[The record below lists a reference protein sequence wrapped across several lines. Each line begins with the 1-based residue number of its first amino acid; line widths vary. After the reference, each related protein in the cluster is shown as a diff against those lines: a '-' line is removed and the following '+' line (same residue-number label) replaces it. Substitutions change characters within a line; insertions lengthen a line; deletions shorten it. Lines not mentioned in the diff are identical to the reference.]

1 MSLVLRQVRKRFP
14 EFDVEVSLSAGKGA
28 LLTLLGPS
36 GCGKTT
42 TLNIVAGFVEP
53 ESGAVLVN
61 GRDVTRLDP
70 RLRGIGMVFQDY
82 ALFPAMNVSG
92 NVAFGLGARG
102 WGRAESAKRVG
113 ELLALVRLERYERRG
128 VAELSGGER
137 QRVALARALA
147 PRPDLLLLDEPLSAL
162 DARLRKDLRG
172 EIRRIQRELGVT
184 TVYVTHDQEEAL
196 AISDV
201 VAVMREGKV
210 EQAGTPLEIYRR
222 PDTPFVA
229 GFVGIGNL
237 IPGRVGADAD
247 KGDIAWGGILRG
259 GDSRQGRHAT
269 LNTRLG
275 AFSAPSHPSLRAG
288 DEGFFLFRPES
299 CVLQRAGRAGARGA
313 VPKRANGVE
322 AGGKPGSRSPSRD
335 TPNRIEGRV
344 VRCEYVGDA
353 TLLEVAADAVHGR
366 NGTGGTAARAG
377 GPKAGAGRNA
387 SADAPTAGAGSDV
400 FTARIPGPA
409 SCAAGERVALLLPP
423 EDCWILPAGRACTGG
438 GATRPA

>member
-1 MSLVLRQVRKRFP
+1 
-14 EFDVEVSLSAGKGA
+14 VEVTLSAGKGE

-237 IPGRVGADAD
+237 IPGRVGAVRGGAPR
-247 KGDIAWGGILRG
+247 GGESRHGRHTTWGGMLREG
-259 GDSRQGRHAT
+259 NSRRGRHTT

-275 AFSAPSHPSLRAG
+275 AFAAPAHPSLRAG
-288 DEGFFLFRPES
+288 DEGLFLFRPES
-299 CVLQRAGRAGARGA
+299 CVLQRARGTGARGA
-313 VPKRANGVE
+313 VSRHANGVE
-322 AGGKPGSRSPSRD
+322 AGGSPGSRPAGRD

-353 TLLEVAADAVHGR
+353 TLLEVAA
-366 NGTGGTAARAG
+366 
-377 GPKAGAGRNA
+377 
-387 SADAPTAGAGSDV
+387 GSGV

-409 SCAAGERVALLLPP
+409 SCAAGERVTLLLPP
-423 EDCWILPAGRACTGG
+423 EDCWILPAGRG
-438 GATRPA
+438 